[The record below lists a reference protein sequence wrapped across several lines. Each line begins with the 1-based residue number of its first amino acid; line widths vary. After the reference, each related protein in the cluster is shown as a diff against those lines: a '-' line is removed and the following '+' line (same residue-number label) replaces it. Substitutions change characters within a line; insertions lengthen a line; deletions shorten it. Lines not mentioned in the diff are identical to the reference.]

1 MSMAGVKV
9 DFDPV
14 GGFDLISLLSS
25 MYDMYIARNL
35 LHKKY

>member
-14 GGFDLISLLSS
+14 GGFDLISFAQFDVRYVYCAEFAS
-25 MYDMYIARNL
+25 
-35 LHKKY
+35 